1 MLNENIALPDKK
13 KLLNLQISHVL
24 KFIVA
29 PEVMVMLTLKAIKL
43 LSCLV
48 PHFLGLLVFS
58 GGLKLKVNMLCLE
71 CSLQKL
77 GFNLQMSILQVFL
90 ISVLGLEQ
98 FQLLFV
104 A

>member
-1 MLNENIALPDKK
+1 MRILQCQTK

-77 GFNLQMSILQVFL
+77 GFNLQVFL
-90 ISVLGLEQ
+90 ISVLSLEQ
-98 FQLLFV
+98 FQLLSV